1 MQWCLWT
8 SLFKPHLVGWWA
20 ACDPCTVLPTLFS
33 PPASWGWVGGQARRD
48 GKGGT
53 SSRGLGHDL
62 LSPIGESSLLRSTSS
77 FYKEHIYKDV
87 FLSLFP
93 TRLFFIDLPST
104 SHSFTLFQKS
114 THDLLMLHIQHKKV
128 FFSPANHHVQP
139 KPRWSWPLSLLWKQT
154 FQMLPGAL
162 TFFGAYLTRPLSPH
176 VSSIL
181 SNWGEVGLCG
191 EFHKKWSLEYC
202 KTLISSEQGD
212 KYSTKKSLC
221 FLRGHR
227 NYLLLLPLCAPNS

>member
-1 MQWCLWT
+1 MGCLW
-8 SLFKPHLVGWWA
+8 SVHCPSH
-20 ACDPCTVLPTLFS
+20 PVLPSCLL
-33 PPASWGWVGGQARRD
+33 GVGGWA
-48 GKGGT
+48 GKEGWHGGT
-53 SSRGLGHDL
+53 SSGGLGHDL

-77 FYKEHIYKDV
+77 FYEEHIYKDV

-176 VSSIL
+176 VGSIL
-181 SNWGEVGLCG
+181 SNWGKVGLCG

-202 KTLISSEQGD
+202 KMLISSEQGD